1 MNTNENTVKMNILL
15 GLLKPYAALQTWH
28 QQPMPRHHF
37 LILPGQRIFWAVNR
51 KTLTDL
57 MAISK
62 VALY

>member
-1 MNTNENTVKMNILL
+1 MTSNEDKDKMNILL

-28 QQPMPRHHF
+28 QLPMPRPHF
-37 LILPGQRIFWAVNR
+37 LRLPGQRIFWAVNR

-57 MAISK
+57 MATPT